1 MSPLAAAGA
10 YARVQQGAEPGMAA
24 FGMAA
29 PGMGDFSSVMTQA
42 LGTTIAAGHAADRA
56 TVGALSGQANLT
68 EVVTAVSRA
77 ERALQTATA
86 LRDRMVSAYQ
96 DVMRMAI

>member
-10 YARVQQGAEPGMAA
+10 YARVQQGAEP
-24 FGMAA
+24 GMAA

-77 ERALQTATA
+77 ELALQTATA